1 MLPTVA
7 EVLALQAVRRGQPRV
22 VAGAH
27 RLDTP
32 VRWVHAIEFADAA
45 RLLRGGELVLAT
57 GIVLPDEGALLD
69 AYVADLAAV
78 GVAALA
84 VELGRRYT
92 GGLPAGFV
100 AAAEAHGLPL
110 IVFGREVPFVEIT
123 EAVHAR
129 IIDDQLDQL
138 RASARLHEV
147 FTDLAVAGA
156 GPGEIL
162 RQAALLAGRPVIL
175 TDLSHHVLAC
185 EPAGAD
191 PAALLD
197 GFEARS
203 RAMVLAE
210 RTGFDEPSGWLISVA
225 GARGED
231 WGRVILVCGGPPAPG
246 DLVLIERTATAL
258 ALARLLT
265 RQHES
270 LERQAHTSLIGAIV
284 AGTHA
289 DLDEAAARARAL
301 GVQTTG
307 RQLVTMVVGFRQ
319 GGRGLPAHARVLEV
333 ADALADAC
341 RRERVP
347 ALVGSLGEA
356 GVGALLSADRGADP
370 DAVLTA
376 VCAAARQRLPGGDAV
391 IGAGS
396 TARSLAE
403 ARRSLL
409 EAQQVADAAA
419 ASPPAARGRV
429 SPGGRPPR
437 NPPMASGPVPP
448 SPGRDR
454 PYYRLAD
461 LRLRGLLHL
470 LGDDA
475 RLATFVER
483 ELGPLIAH
491 DQAHGTGLTKVL
503 GAYLAEGG
511 NKAAAAGRAH
521 LARPTFYERLR
532 LIERILGVSLDSA
545 ESRTSLH
552 VALLAFLSVSAWRA
566 GSAPGAARPGRAAA
580 APGSPPS
587 G

>member
-7 EVLALQAVRRGQPRV
+7 EVLALEAVRRGQPRV

-69 AYVADLAAV
+69 AYVADLASV

-100 AAAEAHGLPL
+100 AAAQAHGLPL

-175 TDLSHHVLAC
+175 ADLSHRVLAC

-203 RAMVLAE
+203 RAVVVAE
-210 RTGFDEPSGWLISVA
+210 RTGYDEPSGWLVTVA

-246 DLVLIERTATAL
+246 DLALLERTATAL

-284 AGTHA
+284 AGTYT
-289 DLDEAAARARAL
+289 DPDEAAARARAL
-301 GVQTTG
+301 GVQVTG
-307 RQLVTMVVGFRQ
+307 RQLLTMAVGFRQ
-319 GGRGLPAHARVLEV
+319 GGRGLPAHARILEV

-341 RRERVP
+341 RRERIP

-370 DAVLTA
+370 DAVLA
-376 VCAAARQRLPGGDAV
+376 SVCAAARQRLPGGDAV

-396 TARSLAE
+396 AADSSPKHAGRCW
-403 ARRSLL
+403 RRSRL
-409 EAQQVADAAA
+409 
-419 ASPPAARGRV
+419 PTP
-429 SPGGRPPR
+429 RPPPR
-437 NPPMASGPVPP
+437 
-448 SPGRDR
+448 R
-454 PYYRLAD
+454 
-461 LRLRGLLHL
+461 
-470 LGDDA
+470 
-475 RLATFVER
+475 
-483 ELGPLIAH
+483 
-491 DQAHGTGLTKVL
+491 
-503 GAYLAEGG
+503 
-511 NKAAAAGRAH
+511 RA
-521 LARPTFYERLR
+521 
-532 LIERILGVSLDSA
+532 
-545 ESRTSLH
+545 
-552 VALLAFLSVSAWRA
+552 RA
-566 GSAPGAARPGRAAA
+566 GPTTGWPTCGCAACCTCSATTPGWPRSWTGNSAR
-580 APGSPPS
+580 
-587 G
+587 

>member
-7 EVLALQAVRRGQPRV
+7 EVQ
-22 VAGAH
+22 
-27 RLDTP
+27 
-32 VRWVHAIEFADAA
+32 AIELADAA
-45 RLLRGGELVLAT
+45 RLLRGGELVLTT
-57 GIVLPDEGALLD
+57 GIALPDEGPLLD

-78 GVAALA
+78 GVSAIA

-92 GGLPAGFV
+92 GGLPGGFV
-100 AAAEAHGLPL
+100 AAAESRELPL
-110 IVFGREVPFVEIT
+110 IVFGQEVPFVEIT

-129 IIDDQLDQL
+129 IIDGQLDQL

-175 TDLSHHVLAC
+175 EDLSHRVLAC
-185 EPAGAD
+185 EPAAAD

-203 RAMVLAE
+203 RAVALTG
-210 RTGFDEPSGWLISVA
+210 RTGYDEPSGWLVTMA

-231 WGRVILVCGGPPAPG
+231 WGRVILAW
-246 DLVLIERTATAL
+246 TY
-258 ALARLLT
+258 
-265 RQHES
+265 
-270 LERQAHTSLIGAIV
+270 
-284 AGTHA
+284 A

-301 GVQTTG
+301 GVQVTG
-307 RQLVTMVVGFRQ
+307 RRLLTLVAAFRQ
-319 GGRGLPAHARVLEV
+319 GSRGLPAHARVLEV

-376 VCAAARQRLPGGDAV
+376 VCTAARQRLPGGGPV

-396 TARSLAE
+396 AAATLAE

-409 EAQQVADAAA
+409 EAQQVADAVA
-419 ASPPAARGRV
+419 ASPSAGRG
-429 SPGGRPPR
+429 
-437 NPPMASGPVPP
+437 
-448 SPGRDR
+448 R

-475 RLATFVER
+475 RLTTFVDR

-552 VALLAFLSVSAWRA
+552 VALLALLSVSD
-566 GSAPGAARPGRAAA
+566 SA
-580 APGSPPS
+580 
-587 G
+587 

>member
-1 MLPTVA
+1 VLPTVA
-7 EVLALQAVRRGQPRV
+7 EVLALEAVRRGQPRV

-69 AYVADLAAV
+69 AYVADLASV

-92 GGLPAGFV
+92 DGLPAGFM

-138 RASARLHEV
+138 RSSARLHEV

-175 TDLSHHVLAC
+175 ADLSHHVLAC

-203 RAMVLAE
+203 RAVVLAE
-210 RTGFDEPSGWLISVA
+210 RTGYDEPSGWLVTVA

-284 AGTHA
+284 AGTYA

-301 GVQTTG
+301 GVQVTG

-319 GGRGLPAHARVLEV
+319 SGRGLPAHARVLGV

-376 VCAAARQRLPGGDAV
+376 VCAAARRRLPGGDAV

-419 ASPPAARGRV
+419 ASPSAGRG
-429 SPGGRPPR
+429 
-437 NPPMASGPVPP
+437 
-448 SPGRDR
+448 R

-566 GSAPGAARPGRAAA
+566 GSGPGAERADGGEVAR
-580 APGSPPS
+580 
-587 G
+587 